1 MTNGQENFLLF
12 GIIAVAATAAW
23 GWFSG
28 KSRQIKEDDFNRELR
43 EKLESDRQA
52 LVQATK
58 ADTEELLRR
67 SAHLEQKARSY
78 AQEISHRI
86 KYLESLRS
94 SFDSGFLNG
103 RKWLAHFVAEADK
116 AFDDAIAARLRA
128 KKPPAY
134 KKAEEVSEAR
144 AAKREFKERAKFF
157 EYQLRSYKEY
167 FPFLEEYEDLI
178 LDEAISFSTNGQ
190 NLEALE
196 AADPVLKFVPKV
208 EYDRLP
214 SAERNQIAL
223 QRYLSGGL
231 SPTAIGRM
239 YERFVGH
246 LYEKDGWVVEYHG
259 IVKGLEDLGRDLICK
274 RGDEVHVVQVKCWS
288 KEKLIHEKHI
298 FQLYGTTQLFLMDYS
313 RGELFASRVTPRF
326 VTTTSLSP
334 VAKRAAEWLKIEVQE
349 NLALDKTFPMIK
361 CNINQTTEE
370 RIYHLP
376 FDQQY
381 DRTKIVPSLGESY
394 VATAAQAEKL
404 GFRRAFRF
412 TGLR

>member
-1 MTNGQENFLLF
+1 MTSGQENLLAF
-12 GIIAVAATAAW
+12 GLITIAAAAAW
-23 GWFSG
+23 GWFSD
-28 KSRQIKEDDFNRELR
+28 KSRRLQEDKFNRDLR
-43 EKLESDRQA
+43 EKLEADRKA
-52 LVQATK
+52 LELATN
-58 ADTEELLRR
+58 ARSEELSRR
-67 SAHLEQKARSY
+67 VE
-78 AQEISHRI
+78 
-86 KYLESLRS
+86 YLASLRT
-94 SFDSGFLNG
+94 SFDHGFLNG
-103 RKWLAHFVAEADK
+103 RTWLAHFVAEADK
-116 AFDDAIAARLRA
+116 ALDDAIAAQLQD
-128 KKPPAY
+128 KKRPAY
-134 KKAEEVSEAR
+134 KAAEEVAQAR
-144 AAKREFKERAKFF
+144 AERRIVKERAKFL

-178 LDEAISFSTNGQ
+178 LDEAVSLSTTGE

-196 AADPVLKFVPKV
+196 DADPVLKFVPKA
-208 EYDRLP
+208 EYERLP

-231 SPTAIGRM
+231 SPVAIGRL

-246 LYEKDGWVVEYHG
+246 LYEKDGWAVEYHG
-259 IVKGLEDLGRDLICK
+259 IVKGLEDLGRDLICT

-288 KEKLIHEKHI
+288 KEKLIHEKHV
-298 FQLYGTTQLFLMDYS
+298 FQLFGTTQLFLIAAGKGD
-313 RGELFASRVTPRF
+313 LFTPKVTPRF

-334 VAKRAAEWLKIEVQE
+334 VAKQAAEWLKIEIQE

-361 CNINQTTEE
+361 CNINQSTAE

-381 DRTKIVPSLGESY
+381 DRTKIVPNLGERY

-412 TGLR
+412 TGAR